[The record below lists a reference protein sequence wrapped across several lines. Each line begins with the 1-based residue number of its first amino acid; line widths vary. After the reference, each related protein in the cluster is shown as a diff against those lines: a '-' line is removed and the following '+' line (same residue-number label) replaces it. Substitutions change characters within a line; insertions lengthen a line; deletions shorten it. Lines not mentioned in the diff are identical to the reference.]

1 MNEEVDFQ
9 LDIAKEQMQEAIM
22 HLENVLGKI
31 RAGKASPQMLRTVKV
46 DYYGVSTPL
55 AQAANVSTP
64 DAQTISV
71 QPFDKSLIAEIEQ
84 AIVDANLGFNPS
96 NNGERVIIN
105 VPPLTEDRRRDL
117 VKQAKVEIENA
128 KVSVRNIRQKSNDE
142 MKKLGKD
149 GLSEDIV
156 RDAESS
162 VQDLTNT
169 FSAKIDVVYTSNFSV
184 HKVSGINFAFNPNNS
199 HLSVSAR

>member
-128 KVSVRNIRQKSNDE
+128 KVSVRNIRQKANDE

-169 FSAKIDVVYTSNFSV
+169 FSAKIDVVYTAKEV
-184 HKVSGINFAFNPNNS
+184 EIMTV
-199 HLSVSAR
+199 